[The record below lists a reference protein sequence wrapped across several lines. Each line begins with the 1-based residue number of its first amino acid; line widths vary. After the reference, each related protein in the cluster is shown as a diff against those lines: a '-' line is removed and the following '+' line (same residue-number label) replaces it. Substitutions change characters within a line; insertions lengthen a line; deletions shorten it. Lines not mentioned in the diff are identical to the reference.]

1 MLRQENAHLT
11 ESLRKKHNELTEAT
25 DKIYFL
31 EKKVR
36 ELEAFSDKSP
46 KLAHLSYEIELL

>member
-1 MLRQENAHLT
+1 VLRQENAHLT
-11 ESLRKKHNELTEAT
+11 ESLRKKHNDLTEAT

-36 ELEAFSDKSP
+36 ELEAVSDKSP
-46 KLAHLSYEIELL
+46 KWVHLS